1 MPLVR
6 PLCITA
12 GVTALVA
19 LLSYALPGEWQST
32 GVGFCLLVATYVL
45 VLRHDASTIRHY
57 GLGLGGIFEPVPLD
71 LRRILAAI
79 GMSLLHALLAAL
91 VFFPLF
97 WVGFVIWWRP
107 ARDFAWPAPPAAE
120 ALLTQVLGIAM
131 PEEMF
136 YRGYAQTALDD
147 ASKWR
152 VRLLGADVGAGL
164 ILGSLVFALGH
175 VATTGHP
182 ARLSVFFPSLVF
194 GWLRAP
200 RVCRRARAPEK
211 QGGARA
217 PEKQGGIGASVAFHA
232 ACNIFSA
239 LLTDAYFPS

>member
-1 MPLVR
+1 MPFVR

-19 LLSYALPGEWQST
+19 LLSHALPGEWQST
-32 GVGFCLLVATYVL
+32 GVGLCLLVATYVL
-45 VLRHDASTIRHY
+45 VLRHDASTIRHH
-57 GLGLGGIFEPVPLD
+57 GLALAGIFEPVPLEP
-71 LRRILAAI
+71 RRILRAI
-79 GMSLLHALLAAL
+79 GMSSWHALLAAL

-97 WVGFVIWWRP
+97 WLGFILWWRP
-107 ARDFAWPAPPAAE
+107 ARDFSWPPSPAAE

-147 ASKWR
+147 GSQWR
-152 VRLLGADVGAGL
+152 VRLLGAEVGAGL
-164 ILGSLVFALGH
+164 ILGSIVFALGH
-175 VATTGHP
+175 VATTGQP

-194 GWLRAP
+194 AWLRA
-200 RVCRRARAPEK
+200 RTR
-211 QGGARA
+211 
-217 PEKQGGIGASVAFHA
+217 GIGAAVAFHA

-239 LLTDAYFPS
+239 FLTEAYFPS